1 MSKRPDPS
9 STTPL
14 TETHRHGEWQSRPP
28 RSFISSLIRLLLLV
42 IIASLLV
49 LPFTP
54 FASRIKSTLKELI
67 AATKEE
73 RTKIVTREIEKTVEV
88 PKEIVREV
96 IKEVV
101 KEVPAPLPPLPEGY
115 IPRKEVDVSTFYNGI
130 TIKTK
135 LETEQGTYASL
146 ERLNPDA
153 YKAEFQLSIR
163 VPKAN
168 QSLQELSRIN
178 PQLPSLLPEL
188 NAMLPTAKVSGYYH
202 KLYENKTSGIQ
213 RDITRLNKILD
224 RHNFYDCETI
234 LELTHPTTARKAML
248 IQSEMDVVADGSD
261 GDRMATL
268 DEYIYLS
275 DFYQPFT
282 SYAWAKKTKTPNPL
296 LARWEDRLKK
306 AKEQYAVKGLSAD
319 RNRELKA
326 LMSQLEVE
334 INEMK
339 ARSSLIAEK
348 DPFVVISL
356 LFRAYAAQN
365 KHTPQIGDYAVV
377 IHEGKMYPA
386 ICGDYG
392 PSQKMGE
399 ASLFIAKAVNPKATP
414 YRRPESD
421 LKVTYLIFP
430 GTAEKPNTAPDLER
444 WREKCATYLKEIGTT
459 DAATVLHRWE
469 NPFKAPEPP
478 PVPATTPV
486 IIGAPTIQTIG
497 SSPTAPTGTAPTTT
511 ILPATPASGVTTPNS
526 PTTAPT
532 LPGSSSSPSIT
543 TPIAPTIPGS
553 SSTPAAPKTN
563 P

>member
-1 MSKRPDPS
+1 MNKRPDPS
-9 STTPL
+9 LTPIDQ
-14 TETHRHGEWQSRPP
+14 RGPSPWPSPPP
-28 RSFISSLIRLLLLV
+28 RRSFFGTLIRFLFMVV
-42 IIASLLV
+42 IATLIV

-54 FASRIKSTLKELI
+54 FAGKIKTTLKDLI
-67 AATKEE
+67 AAAQEE
-73 RTKIVTREIEKTVEV
+73 RTRIVTREVEKLVEV
-88 PKEIVREV
+88 PTEV

-101 KEVPAPLPPLPEGY
+101 KEVVREVPAPPLPLPEDY

-130 TIKTK
+130 TIQTK
-135 LETEQGTYASL
+135 LLTEQGTYASL

-178 PQLPSLLPEL
+178 PKLPSLLPGL
-188 NAMLPTAKVSGYYH
+188 DAMLPASKISGFYH
-202 KLYENKTSGIQ
+202 KLYENKTGGIQ
-213 RDITRLNKILD
+213 RDITRLNRILD
-224 RHNFYDCETI
+224 RHNFFDCETI
-234 LELTHPTTARKAML
+234 LELTHPTTSRKALL

-268 DEYIYLS
+268 DEYIYMS
-275 DFYQPFT
+275 DYYQPFT

-296 LARWEDRLKK
+296 LARWEARLKK
-306 AKEQYAVKGLSAD
+306 AETEFAVKGLSAD

-326 LMSQLEVE
+326 LIGQLKLE
-334 INEMK
+334 IAEMK

-348 DPFVVISL
+348 DPFIVISL
-356 LFRAYAAQN
+356 LFRPYATTN
-365 KHTPQIGDYAVV
+365 KHTPSIGDYAVV

-399 ASLFIAKAVNPKATP
+399 ASLFMAKAVNPKATP

-430 GTAEKPNTAPDLER
+430 GTAEKPNAPPNLDL
-444 WREKCATYLKEIGTT
+444 WHQKCVAYLQEIGTT
-459 DAATVLHRWE
+459 EAAQNLHRWE
-469 NPFKAPEPP
+469 DPFKKPEPP
-478 PVPATTPV
+478 PVTDPVSVAPVPTTD
-486 IIGAPTIQTIG
+486 
-497 SSPTAPTGTAPTTT
+497 GTAPATGTPSPTTPAPGT
-511 ILPATPASGVTTPNS
+511 APATAPGTATPTTPGTTVPATP
-526 PTTAPT
+526 
-532 LPGSSSSPSIT
+532 
-543 TPIAPTIPGS
+543 
-553 SSTPAAPKTN
+553 PAAPSATPPATN